1 MRQGKGALNQMARL
15 VFAAHDPGGAL
26 MIAAASGSILSAG
39 HNISYIGAGTAI
51 EVWRRAGYEVLEAGP
66 DGRICGIIKESC
78 DALIT
83 GTGFGDFERNCWLW
97 ARSVSCPAMAVI
109 DAWTGFP
116 RRFEGTDGFLAPD
129 IIGVIDNEMAV
140 QLSQL
145 IDPKTQVVEIGQPHL
160 RVQTQK
166 LMEERLGKR
175 SSKEKPTWVFFS
187 EPILQDFG
195 PIQRGFDQFKI
206 FEGLVAVLKSG
217 FSLNLVVKPHPR
229 ECREDWFTH
238 CQKTHISN
246 AVSMHCSDAPAEKLL
261 LEADVVIGMTTM
273 VLLEAY
279 LLRIPIVSVQIGRKG
294 IFNPLIEEITEPV
307 VGTTDLKDIFRALI
321 GTCHDNSQMSPR
333 FQALLDGGDQRF
345 VKAIESLT

>member
-1 MRQGKGALNQMARL
+1 MARL

-39 HNISYIGAGTAI
+39 HKISYIGAGAAAEI
-51 EVWRRAGYEVLEAGP
+51 WRRAGHEVLEVGS
-66 DGRICGIIKESC
+66 DDRICEIIRGPC

-97 ARSVSCPAMAVI
+97 ARSISCPAMAVI
-109 DAWTGFP
+109 DAWTGFES
-116 RRFEGTDGFLAPD
+116 RFEGPDGFLFPD
-129 IIGVIDNEMAV
+129 IIGVIDNEMAF

-145 IDPKTQVVEIGQPHL
+145 IDPKTQIVEIGQSHL

-166 LMEERLGKR
+166 LMEQRPKKTY
-175 SSKEKPTWVFFS
+175 SKKKPTWVFFS

-206 FEGLVAVLKSG
+206 LEGLVAVLKNG

-229 ECREDWFTH
+229 ECSEHWLKY
-238 CQKTHISN
+238 CQKPHISN
-246 AVSMHCSDAPAEKLL
+246 AVYMRYSEKPAEKLL
-261 LEADVVIGMTTM
+261 LEADAVIGMTTM

-279 LLRIPIVSVQIGRKG
+279 LLRIPIVSVQIGRKS

-307 VGTTDLKDIFRALI
+307 LGATDLKNNLRALI
-321 GTCHDNSQMSPR
+321 GTTHENSQISPR
-333 FQALLDGGDQRF
+333 FQALLDGGDQHF
-345 VKAIESLT
+345 VEAIESLTQ